1 LSVEFDAPLLD
12 TMFRR
17 RTRRFPL
24 GGEMPVKRA
33 GLGYRS
39 PEAPIPLNEV
49 ELAIL
54 CFSGAGV
61 TGVTTEEIR
70 HLLGHLTVVGR
81 TAASPC
87 ASLTL
92 HLFYT
97 NDDGVFYY
105 KSGLSDDIIPR
116 EKVRIAS
123 KADRVKILQDYRVNL
138 VRLRDGRLQVPR
150 EAIGS
155 AFVDMVNK
163 PGTTVFM
170 PVADTTR
177 EYINML
183 LTGIAQFRWR
193 MWDEVADRPAGV
205 ERWIRRGLL
214 NGEKMTIFNYD
225 AMLPWLCNLEAGMAL
240 QNMMLTAHAMGLG
253 AFVMHTIDFKTLID
267 LMGFRIEEVKGEG
280 FPQATP
286 NPVGIDGVIEG
297 FCPPYRDVEEAV
309 DEIVEMKWG
318 SKGIYGPKGYNLP
331 IPKEYGELVDAVKA
345 YLRYVYDN
353 YGRLPKYCNAMYF
366 PALLQV
372 HHIDLGYYS
381 KYFPEYLSEADIRHV
396 EVWHP
401 ELKPSKETAS

>member
-1 LSVEFDAPLLD
+1 MSVEFDAPLLD

-33 GLGYRS
+33 GLGYES
-39 PEAPIPLNEV
+39 SEEPVPLNEV
-49 ELAIL
+49 ELALL
-54 CFSGAGV
+54 CFVGAGV

-70 HLLGHLTVVGR
+70 HLLGHLTVIGR

-92 HLFYT
+92 HLFFT
-97 NDDGVFYY
+97 NDEGVFYY
-105 KSGLSDDIIPR
+105 KSGLSDEVIPS
-116 EKVRIAS
+116 EKVRIGS
-123 KADRVKILQDYRVNL
+123 KADRVKILQDYRRNL
-138 VRLRDGRLQVPR
+138 IRLRDGRLPVPR

-170 PVADTTR
+170 PVADITR

-183 LTGIAQFRWR
+183 ITGIAQFRWR
-193 MWDEVADRPAGV
+193 MWDEVTNKPAGV
-205 ERWIRRGLL
+205 EKWIRKGLL

-225 AMLPWLCNLEAGMAL
+225 AMLPWLCNLEAGIAL
-240 QNMMLTAHAMGLG
+240 QNMMLTAQAMGLG
-253 AFVMHTIDFKTLID
+253 GFIMHTIDFQTLIK
-267 LMGFRIEEVKGEG
+267 LMGFRLKNVKGKG
-280 FPQATP
+280 FPQAAP
-286 NPVGIDGVIEG
+286 NPVGIDGVLEG
-297 FCPPYRDVEEAV
+297 FCPPYKDMEEAV

-318 SKGIYGPKGYNLP
+318 SKGIYGPRGYNLP
-331 IPKEYGELVDAVKA
+331 VPKEYGELVDAVKA

-353 YGRLPKYCNAMYF
+353 YGRLPKYGNAMYF

-381 KYFPEYLSEADIRHV
+381 KYFPEYLTEADIRHM
-396 EVWHP
+396 EKWHR
-401 ELKPSKETAS
+401 KTETNPNRE